1 MSARAAIHACS
12 MVLAHAPDLVRHG
25 SKPTRELAAD
35 SDGLLASLSGAL
47 RTYDEA
53 LAYPPNQV
61 LIGNLRPEA
70 LWEVERPWWRH
81 PVEPRDEG
89 PFGVI
94 VDQAELYRRMQEAD
108 RFGLFKLDG
117 APAGNGALTL
127 HEEGREIGS
136 MAGAHDVDES
146 LSAAVLLENL
156 ACKAT
161 GALALEHVLRL
172 SGLAPEE
179 IEYVIGSGEEAVGDR
194 YQRGG
199 GNLAKAMAEQ
209 AGCVNASGSDVKAF
223 CCAPVHALVVAG
235 SLVAAGVY
243 PHVVVVAGGS
253 LAKLGM
259 KFAGALRN
267 GAPVLEDVLAGFA
280 VVVGPP
286 GNGAPEIRLDAVG
299 RHRVGSG
306 SAQQAVLEDLVVEPL
321 ERLGQAHPRR
331 RPLRDRAPRSGDHRA
346 GRGGQRPQP
355 QLQAHRRTRR
365 PPRRARAR
373 GAGRLRARP
382 RPARLLADARA
393 RGLRRP
399 VASSR
404 AGGAAG
410 RRDRL
415 DHAAREGLALPRA
428 HDGARRRPINPLG
441 TGKGVDMPVEATVE
455 TYHDLTSDGSV
466 LVDFWGPR
474 CQPCL
479 AMMPTIAKL
488 EEEAGGAVRV
498 VKVNSAENRDICREL
513 RVFGL
518 PTYVLMQNGE
528 ELERLSGEVSK
539 SDIERAFATLA
550 KGGEAA

>member
-61 LIGNLRPEA
+61 LIGNLRPDA
-70 LWEVERPWWRH
+70 LWEIERPWWRH

-127 HEEGREIGS
+127 TEEGREIGS

-267 GAPVLEDVLAGFA
+267 GVPVLEDVLAGFA

-286 GNGAPEIRLDAVG
+286 GDGAPEIRLDAVG

-321 ERLGQAHPRR
+321 ERLGRRILDVDRYATELHDPEITEPAGAGNVPSRNYKLIGALAVRRGELAREELDGFERAHGLPGFS
-331 RPLRDRAPRSGDHRA
+331 PTQGHVASAVPWLPHGLAALRA
-346 GRGGQRPQP
+346 G
-355 QLQAHRRTRR
+355 
-365 PPRRARAR
+365 
-373 GAGRLRARP
+373 
-382 RPARLLADARA
+382 
-393 RGLRRP
+393 
-399 VASSR
+399 
-404 AGGAAG
+404 
-410 RRDRL
+410 
-415 DHAAREGLALPRA
+415 E
-428 HDGARRRPINPLG
+428 I
-441 TGKGVDMPVEATVE
+441 
-455 TYHDLTSDGSV
+455 GSTM
-466 LVDFWGPR
+466 L
-474 CQPCL
+474 
-479 AMMPTIAKL
+479 
-488 EEEAGGAVRV
+488 
-498 VKVNSAENRDICREL
+498 
-513 RVFGL
+513 
-518 PTYVLMQNGE
+518 
-528 ELERLSGEVSK
+528 
-539 SDIERAFATLA
+539 LA
-550 KGGEAA
+550 KGSLFLGRMTELADGLSILLEPGKE

>member
-12 MVLAHAPDLVRHG
+12 VVLAQAPDLVRHG

-47 RTYDEA
+47 RTYDDA

-70 LWEVERPWWRH
+70 LWEIERPWWRH
-81 PVEPRDEG
+81 PVDPRGEG

-117 APAGNGALTL
+117 TVAGNGGLAITD
-127 HEEGREIGS
+127 EGREIGS
-136 MAGAHDVDES
+136 MAGAHDLDES

-161 GALALEHVLRL
+161 GALALEHVLRI

-179 IEYVIGSGEEAVGDR
+179 VQYVIGSGEEAVGDR

-199 GNLAKAMAEQ
+199 GNLAKAIAEQ

-223 CCAPVHALVVAG
+223 CCGPVHALVAAG
-235 SLVAAGVY
+235 SLVAAGVF

-259 KFAGALRN
+259 KFAGALRH

-286 GNGAPEIRLDAVG
+286 DDGAPEIRLDAVG

-321 ERLGQAHPRR
+321 ERLGRRILDVDRYATELHDPEITEPAGAGNVPSRNYKLIGALAVRRGELPREKLDGFERAHGLPGFS
-331 RPLRDRAPRSGDHRA
+331 PTQGHVASAVPWLPHGLSALRA
-346 GRGGQRPQP
+346 G
-355 QLQAHRRTRR
+355 
-365 PPRRARAR
+365 
-373 GAGRLRARP
+373 
-382 RPARLLADARA
+382 
-393 RGLRRP
+393 
-399 VASSR
+399 
-404 AGGAAG
+404 
-410 RRDRL
+410 
-415 DHAAREGLALPRA
+415 E
-428 HDGARRRPINPLG
+428 I
-441 TGKGVDMPVEATVE
+441 
-455 TYHDLTSDGSV
+455 GSTM
-466 LVDFWGPR
+466 L
-474 CQPCL
+474 
-479 AMMPTIAKL
+479 
-488 EEEAGGAVRV
+488 
-498 VKVNSAENRDICREL
+498 
-513 RVFGL
+513 
-518 PTYVLMQNGE
+518 
-528 ELERLSGEVSK
+528 
-539 SDIERAFATLA
+539 LA
-550 KGGEAA
+550 KGSLFLGRMTELADGLSIILEPGKE